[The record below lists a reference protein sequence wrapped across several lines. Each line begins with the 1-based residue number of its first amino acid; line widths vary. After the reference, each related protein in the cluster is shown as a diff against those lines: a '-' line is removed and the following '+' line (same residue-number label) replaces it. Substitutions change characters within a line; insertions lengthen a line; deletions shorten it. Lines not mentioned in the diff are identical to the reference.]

1 MEKKPTMF
9 RGTSYTHCHK
19 SAASYHVVIPKCKD
33 VGEMTNDNPVNV
45 RELLNIM
52 SGHVLLSKL
61 ETIQKIFSSIMAD
74 EYSNITNKQQFSFFI
89 CTVDNN

>member
-45 RELLNIM
+45 REKERQYLLDVIM
-52 SGHVLLSKL
+52 CLRYLARQEIALQGNEKS
-61 ETIQKIFSSIMAD
+61 
-74 EYSNITNKQQFSFFI
+74 
-89 CTVDNN
+89 DNFAQLMMPKGKA